1 MMAILTDVR
10 WHLIVVFICIS
21 LIISD
26 VEHIYMCFLSNLL
39 SSLEKFL
46 VRSSGFFC
54 GFFFFFFFLSYL
66 SMLWGLIPC
75 RVANISEAL
84 FSEH

>member
-54 GFFFFFFFLSYL
+54 GFFFFFFFELFEYALGVNPLSGCKY
-66 SMLWGLIPC
+66 I
-75 RVANISEAL
+75 
-84 FSEH
+84 

>member
-26 VEHIYMCFLSNLL
+26 VEHIYMCFLSNCM

-46 VRSSGFFC
+46 VISSGFFS
-54 GFFFFFFFLSYL
+54 FFFFFFLSYL
-66 SMLWGLIPC
+66 SCLY
-75 RVANISEAL
+75 AL
-84 FSEH
+84 EVNPLLGCKYI